1 MAIAT
6 REQKQ
11 QAITALQKM
20 NTKYQKPFEKGQMAT
35 LSFMGGNW
43 ESYATVVMGMVTADT
58 LLDIDAKLE
67 RLNYNLGEVIKL
79 MRSSLPSESSPEGS

>member
-11 QAITALQKM
+11 QAIAAIQNM
-20 NTKYQKPFEKGQMAT
+20 NTKYQRPFEKGQMAT
-35 LSFMGGNW
+35 FSFMGGNW
-43 ESYATVVMGMVTADT
+43 ESYATVVMTMVTADT

-67 RLNYNLGEVIKL
+67 RQNFNLAEVVKAL
-79 MRSSLPSESSPEGS
+79 KTLVPQESSPEGS